1 MTKAGGGCED
11 SLARFTEAETKR
23 KDYTHDHIRR
33 AAA

>member
-11 SLARFTEAETKR
+11 PLGRFTEAETKR